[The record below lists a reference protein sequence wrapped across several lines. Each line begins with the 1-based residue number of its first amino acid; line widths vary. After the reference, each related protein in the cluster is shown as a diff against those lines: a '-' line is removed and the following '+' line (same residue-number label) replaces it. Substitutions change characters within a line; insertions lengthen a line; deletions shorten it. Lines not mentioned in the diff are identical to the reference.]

1 MVVCAARITATAITA
16 TTTEPWLINGWQSY
30 AKYNRHPGFGG
41 QILWIPSDSLKL
53 VFNSYTTGQ
62 DNLQCQANSNN
73 GQGTMNMPCQPQN
86 GGNPNAAAGSYV
98 GAGPPVNYA
107 NVTRVH
113 EDDSLLVKYYDAHGQ
128 GGAGI
133 SKMAFSLTWE
143 SDHARNRRGRR
154 RHGEVLGLTNRRG
167 RADMRARAW
176 RI

>member
-1 MVVCAARITATAITA
+1 MAVCAGARLRFTANSPIFDRSLHAGSSTAGNPI
-16 TTTEPWLINGWQSY
+16 

-73 GQGTMNMPCQPQN
+73 GQGTMNTPCQPQN
-86 GGNPNAAAGSYV
+86 GGSPYAAAGSYV

-113 EDDSLLVKYYDAHGQ
+113 EDDSVLVKYYDAHGQ

-133 SKMAFSLTWE
+133 SKMAFSLTW
-143 SDHARNRRGRR
+143 DY
-154 RHGEVLGLTNRRG
+154 LTTREIVVG
-167 RADMRARAW
+167 GGVMVKF
-176 RI
+176 